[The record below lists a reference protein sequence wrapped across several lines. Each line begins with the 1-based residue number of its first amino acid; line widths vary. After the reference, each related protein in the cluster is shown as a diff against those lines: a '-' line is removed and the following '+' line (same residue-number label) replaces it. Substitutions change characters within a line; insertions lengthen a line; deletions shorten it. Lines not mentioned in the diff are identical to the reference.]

1 VRIREAFIISYYM
14 KTAYMMRISP
24 MDKIGSIR
32 EIDEKKSAGA

>member
-1 VRIREAFIISYYM
+1 VRIREAFIISYM
-14 KTAYMMRISP
+14 KTAYMMQISQ